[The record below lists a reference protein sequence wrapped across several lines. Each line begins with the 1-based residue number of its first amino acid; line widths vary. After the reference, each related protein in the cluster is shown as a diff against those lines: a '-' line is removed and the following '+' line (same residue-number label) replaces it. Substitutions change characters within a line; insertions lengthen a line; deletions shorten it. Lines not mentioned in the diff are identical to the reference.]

1 VLDADLTM
9 ASSSPERSSP
19 SPLAG
24 LPPSP
29 GGAGFDAWTPRAE
42 DEAPKDLDLFE
53 RAVTA
58 EATSTTSENGCV
70 QDT

>member
-1 VLDADLTM
+1 M
-9 ASSSPERSSP
+9 ASSSPERTSAGAASP

-58 EATSTTSENGCV
+58 EATSTTSENACV

>member
-1 VLDADLTM
+1 
-9 ASSSPERSSP
+9 
-19 SPLAG
+19 LAG